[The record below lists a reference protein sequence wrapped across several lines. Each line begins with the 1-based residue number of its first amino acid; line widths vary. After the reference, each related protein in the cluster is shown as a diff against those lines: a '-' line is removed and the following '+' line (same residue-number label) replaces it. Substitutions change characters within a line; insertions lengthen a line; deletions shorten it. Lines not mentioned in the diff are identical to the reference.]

1 MFFYLRVYRFN
12 AHFRETFLFYQKIR
26 KSTQENSAGL
36 CIFFFVTMFSCPAK
50 IIEKFFLRTA
60 QIPCHIVPPCTMRR
74 PQSKY
79 ALHRS
84 PYPTTKKN
92 SRSINRRKIL
102 LFAPHAQFS
111 HTKKANRRLCD
122 SPFCS
127 ASAAQHRRALEPING
142 RRLRLRCSGSYRS
155 SCCRWNTDEHICP

>member
-36 CIFFFVTMFSCPAK
+36 CIFSLQRFFSESDK
-50 IIEKFFLRTA
+50 IIEIFIFRTA
-60 QIPCHIVPPCTMRR
+60 QFPRHIAPPYTPCCLRH
-74 PQSKY
+74 KY
-79 ALHRS
+79 VLRRS
-84 PYPTTKKN
+84 PRKPAFKK
-92 SRSINRRKIL
+92 SLKRL
-102 LFAPHAQFS
+102 PFAPPAQFL
-111 HTKKANRRLCD
+111 HTKKANRRFCD